1 MLKTALTFIRFDKP
15 KSIGAAVGIM
25 LSVFLVGQQAGV
37 FLFLT
42 NSIRNLVN
50 SNRQY
55 IWIVD
60 QSTSDANKVV
70 PLDVRIGRQIA
81 AIPGVKRVHEVVV
94 GAGSVKLLTGKTAPI
109 SLVGVQAPNYA
120 GLWNLGPETPKSAL
134 LTEGAL
140 FMDQFS
146 QNLNGVKIGDSFEL
160 NGRRAF
166 KAGQTKGTQ
175 GLGIDYAFTT
185 IERARSLTGF
195 SPSKVSFFLVENRP
209 GITKEQLVADI
220 NATIPGIRAWDGVQ
234 LSETTFRE
242 AIVSGGFAATFGFL
256 IVFAIIAGFVIIG
269 LTLYSAANDRI
280 KDYGTLKAIGA
291 TNRYIARL
299 ILMQALLLALVGYV
313 PGRLFVEG
321 FRRLLASIG
330 SDFSF
335 APWMEVVF
343 VAMTLFIAIGGS
355 LFAVRRITAL
365 EPAQVFR
372 G

>member
-1 MLKTALTFIRFDKP
+1 MLKTAFKFIRFDKP
-15 KSIGAAVGIM
+15 KSIGATVGIM

-50 SNRQY
+50 SNSQY

-60 QSTSDANKVV
+60 ESTSDANKVV
-70 PLDVRIGRQIA
+70 PLDVRIGRQVA

-94 GAGSVKLLTGKTAPI
+94 GAGSVKLANGKTAPI
-109 SLVGVQAPNYA
+109 SLIGVQAPNYA
-120 GLWNLGPETPKSAL
+120 GMWNLELKTPKSAL
-134 LTEGAL
+134 LAEGAL

-146 QNLNGVKIGDSFEL
+146 QNLKGVKTGDYFEL

-166 KAGQTKGTQ
+166 KAGETKGTQ
-175 GLGIDYAFTT
+175 GLGLDYAFTT

-195 SPSKVSFFLVENRP
+195 SLTKVSFFLVENYP
-209 GITKEQLVADI
+209 GTTKQRVVADI
-220 NATIPGIRAWDGVQ
+220 NATIPGIRAWDGMQ

-242 AIVSGGFAATFGFL
+242 AVVSGGFAATFGFL

-280 KDYGTLKAIGA
+280 RDYGTLKAMGA
-291 TNRYIARL
+291 TNRYITRL
-299 ILMQALLLALVGYV
+299 ILVQAMILALVGYA

-335 APWMEVVF
+335 AFWMELVF
-343 VAMTLFIAIGGS
+343 VGMTLFIAIGGS